1 MFVDYHKNMLDSQ
14 FWDKPSTAPGWK
26 AIHKSMYIIKV
37 LISSSLS
44 L

>member
-14 FWDKPSTAPGWK
+14 FWDKPSIAPGWK